1 METLRMM
8 WSTIAGLDV
17 RWKYILFGLLLM
29 TLGPLSEQGFIAFS
43 TISIVVLILV
53 YAIVALGLNL
63 LMGYSGLISLATA
76 GFMGLG
82 AYLMV
87 YLSNTLAIGF
97 FAALGLTLL
106 ISGLIGV
113 VIGLFSLRV
122 EGIYLAIATLFFGEI
137 LLQIFRQVTWF
148 SSGFS
153 GLRFR
158 YPLIQ
163 VFAYQFNLTRLQTF
177 NVVIVALILT
187 MILLHHVAHSA
198 TGRAL
203 MAISRS
209 ESAAQAMG
217 IGLMKYRILAFSL
230 ATIIAAFG
238 GVMYVSFFRYVEPSG
253 WNLNLSLFLIAMV
266 VVGGF
271 KSFFGTVMGAFIIYG
286 IPNLFLKDTLSGF
299 PGFSFIFSGVLII
312 LVILFYPYGA
322 VHIGSDLKK
331 IFRRVV
337 GGPS

>member
-1 METLRMM
+1 MQAFRLM
-8 WSTIAGLDV
+8 WSKASTLDV
-17 RWKYILFGLLLM
+17 RLKYVLFGLLLM

-43 TISIVVLILV
+43 TISIIALILV

-76 GFMGLG
+76 AFMGLG
-82 AYLMV
+82 GYLMV

-106 ISGLIGV
+106 MSGLIGV

-148 SSGFS
+148 SGGFS
-153 GLRFR
+153 GLSFR

-163 VFAYQFNLTRLQTF
+163 MFTYQFNLTRLQTF
-177 NVVIVALILT
+177 NIVIIALILT
-187 MILLHHVAHSA
+187 MILLYHVAYSA

-230 ATIIAAFG
+230 ATTIAAFG
-238 GVMYVSFFRYVEPSG
+238 GVMYVSFFRYIEPSG
-253 WNLNLSLFLIAMV
+253 WNLNLSLYLIAMV

-312 LVILFYPYGA
+312 LVILFYPYGV
-322 VHIGSDLKK
+322 VHIGLDLKK
-331 IFRRVV
+331 LFRRVF